1 MKCVYLCVCV
11 HVCVCARAHR
21 YVLMFILSGLLVSI
35 NSWPDYTRWLGYISF
50 CK

>member
-1 MKCVYLCVCV
+1 VKRVYLCVCV
-11 HVCVCARAHR
+11 LLCVCVRR
-21 YVLMFILSGLLVSI
+21 YVFMMIFSGLLVSI